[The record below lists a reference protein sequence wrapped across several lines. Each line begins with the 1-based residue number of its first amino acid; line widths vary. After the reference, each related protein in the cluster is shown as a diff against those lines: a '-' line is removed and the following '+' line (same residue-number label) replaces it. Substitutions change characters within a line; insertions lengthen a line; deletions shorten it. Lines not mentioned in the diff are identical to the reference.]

1 MKELNTSI
9 HVYEFLFEYSYAE
22 TTRVEVTLRDPPR
35 TVTSVLALDSTKEYH
50 LLAP

>member
-22 TTRVEVTLRDPPR
+22 TPRADVTLRDPPR
-35 TVTSVLALDSTKEYH
+35 PVTSVLALESTKAFH
-50 LLAP
+50 LPAP